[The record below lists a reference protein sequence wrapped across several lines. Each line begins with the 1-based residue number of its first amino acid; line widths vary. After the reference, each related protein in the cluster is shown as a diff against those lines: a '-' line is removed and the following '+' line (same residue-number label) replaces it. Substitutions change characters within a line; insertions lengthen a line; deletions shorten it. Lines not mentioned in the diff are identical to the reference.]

1 MTSTK
6 IRREI
11 ESFQYSV
18 KALSAG
24 LKSSG
29 TEWKDEKYKD
39 LSKLV
44 QDIASSSKRVIAT
57 GDRVCETI
65 DKFKQIADERI

>member
-11 ESFQYSV
+11 ESFQHSV
-18 KALSAG
+18 KALSTG
-24 LKSSG
+24 LKGSG
-29 TEWKDEKYKD
+29 TEWKDEKYRE

-44 QDIASSSKRVIAT
+44 QDIASSSKKIIVS

-65 DKFKQIADERI
+65 DRFKKIADEDI